1 MPPAREPMTEEH
13 VAFLDVYNAAKRDD
27 PKALRGLIDGGANL
41 DVAYSN
47 GNTPL
52 IWAARMGHKQAVKL
66 LLEHGADINA
76 RNAFGCTALHEAA
89 EHGRADEVRLLVE
102 HGVERGVQA
111 TRSDGTGGNTPLM
124 LAARNGQV
132 GAAAALV
139 EQRSEEPL
147 DLEQRDSE
155 GNTALM
161 WAILCGQIKVVRL
174 LQAKKA
180 SVENVDKKGVS
191 VFGMAA
197 RMGQEVILKALLE
210 EVVSPT
216 STLPLGAAP
225 PNPEQLAAAQE
236 ENLAKANKLLGMT
249 DENGNT
255 ALMWAVRAAG
265 AMPTSKRPTMPGT
278 PPESR
283 SRGGKKDGKKG
294 AQAAAHPPRKCSWLP
309 RHPPARFACLRL
321 RLLTC
326 GTPLRTAGGP
336 SNAVRSR
343 PPSLALPTPLAI
355 SIRC

>member
-1 MPPAREPMTEEH
+1 MPPGREPMTEEH

-139 EQRSEEPL
+139 EQRSEEEEPL

-155 GNTALM
+155 GYTALM

-197 RMGQEVILKALLE
+197 RMGQEVILKTLVE

-225 PNPEQLAAAQE
+225 PNPEQLAAQQE
-236 ENLAKANKLLGMT
+236 ENLVKANKLLGMR
-249 DENGNT
+249 DESGNT

-294 AQAAAHPPRKCSWLP
+294 AQAAAHPPCQRSWLP
-309 RHPPARFACLRL
+309 ARAIRL
-321 RLLTC
+321 
-326 GTPLRTAGGP
+326 
-336 SNAVRSR
+336 S
-343 PPSLALPTPLAI
+343 PTPAADVRNACARSCRSVERGTISPPCSFTPHALAI